1 MDCRGSARIVTT
13 MFLGIALAGLAGCA
27 STGTANMDSAVQEA
41 RGFLRQ
47 QLLSSDNPVVR
58 TQAIEGM
65 QNAPW
70 PDAVRYIEHAMSDP
84 HRGVRFAAAMALGKM
99 QDTPAVSLL
108 QAQLNDPSP
117 AVRAAVIYALHRLG
131 NSTRTKELVQF
142 LLYSPD
148 DEVRRNAALI
158 FCELN
163 DPGTKPVLKK
173 ALRDNDMAVRWYVYE
188 ALARVGEKEALDS
201 LVLFAH
207 SSYGDERLIG
217 ILALGRIGNREATSV
232 LRDMLGRSN
241 APEVKLAAIRSLGQ
255 LGVPAGEDIA
265 IKALTYVPESP
276 GKQAVYE
283 PQEIR
288 QIRVRTMAALALA
301 EAGQGDTVP
310 ALLDRMRHDDPRMA
324 VAAAAAVLRIAS
336 RTGSAQTGTIGSGQR
351 PVAGGQ

>member
-1 MDCRGSARIVTT
+1 MRSGESARVAAT
-13 MFLGIALAGLAGCA
+13 LLAGVALASVAGCA
-27 STGTANMDSAVQEA
+27 ATGVANMDSAVSEA
-41 RGFLRQ
+41 RSYLRQ

-65 QNAPW
+65 QTTPW
-70 PDAVRYIEHAMSDP
+70 PEATRYIKDRLADP
-84 HRGVRFAAAMALGKM
+84 HRGVRFAAAMALGRLADPSAADLL
-99 QDTPAVSLL
+99 QSLL
-108 QAQLNDPSP
+108 DDPSP
-117 AVRAAVIYALHRLG
+117 AVRAAAIYALHRVGQSARL
-131 NSTRTKELVQF
+131 KELAQL
-142 LLYSPD
+142 LLYSSD
-148 DEVRRNAALI
+148 EEVRRNVALV

-163 DPGTKPVLKK
+163 DPGAKPVLKR

-188 ALARVGEKEALDS
+188 ALARIGEKEALES

-217 ILALGRIGNREATSV
+217 ILALGRIGNRQAAAA

-255 LGVPAGEDIA
+255 IGMPAGQDIA
-265 IKALTYVPESP
+265 LSALTFTPEPP

-283 PQEIR
+283 PQDVR

-301 EAGQGDTVP
+301 EAGDLESVP
-310 ALLDRMRHDDPRMA
+310 ALLDRMRHDDPRVA

-336 RTGSAQTGTIGSGQR
+336 RTGWARTGT
-351 PVAGGQ
+351 ATGG